1 MKRKAFTLIELLVVI
16 SIIAILMAIL
26 LPALRKV
33 REQVKQK
40 SCASK
45 VRQQVLAMTM
55 YADDFNGRLPMQS
68 KWFWPWDIDIRT
80 VNYMLKTGMKK
91 ETFYCPSNDNM
102 VKNMM
107 RFWQWDGRAEW
118 DGRYLTGPEG
128 ASAAIGYLF
137 IVDSENGDRAR
148 EQPIRNAE
156 KKTGNSKKWLRTL
169 NQKNSASS
177 ELVVD
182 VTVSEEKSGTKHG
195 YEFEIIPVG
204 VDIHD
209 STSHLNNN
217 EEPTGGNI
225 GFLDRHVEWRH
236 FNLMENR
243 YGNNITF
250 WW

>member
-26 LPALRKV
+26 LPALRKI
-33 REQVKQK
+33 REQAKQK

-45 VRQQVLAMTM
+45 VRQHVLAMTM

-68 KWFWPWDIDIRT
+68 KWLWPWDIDIRT
-80 VNYMLKTGMKK
+80 INYMLKTGMKK
-91 ETFYCPSNDNM
+91 EMFYCPSNNKM
-102 VKNMM
+102 LKNMM
-107 RFWQWDGRAEW
+107 WYLEFAQAEW

-128 ASAAIGYLF
+128 AYILAGYVF
-137 IVDSENGDRAR
+137 IMDSENGDRAR

-182 VTVSEEKSGTKHG
+182 RVAGEEKSGTKHG
-195 YEFEIIPVG
+195 YEFER
-204 VDIHD
+204 
-209 STSHLNNN
+209 STSHLKNN

-225 GFLDRHVEWRH
+225 GFLDGHVEWRH

-243 YGNNITF
+243 YGNRIIF

>member
-1 MKRKAFTLIELLVVI
+1 
-16 SIIAILMAIL
+16 
-26 LPALRKV
+26 
-33 REQVKQK
+33 
-40 SCASK
+40 
-45 VRQQVLAMTM
+45 MTM

-68 KWFWPWDIDIRT
+68 KWLWPWDIDIRT
-80 VNYMLKTGMKK
+80 INYMLKTGMKK
-91 ETFYCPSNDNM
+91 EMFYCPSNDNM

-107 RFWQWDGRAEW
+107 RFWAQGPENGMAEW

-128 ASAAIGYLF
+128 AYSVVGYLF
-137 IVDSENGDRAR
+137 IMDSENGDRAR
-148 EQPIRNAE
+148 EQLIRNEE

-182 VTVSEEKSGTKHG
+182 STVSEEKSGTKHG
-195 YEFEIIPVG
+195 HEFEIIPTRKG
-204 VDIHD
+204 HN
-209 STSHLNNN
+209 STSHLKNN

-225 GFLDRHVEWRH
+225 GFLDGHVEWRH

-243 YGNNITF
+243 YGSRIIF